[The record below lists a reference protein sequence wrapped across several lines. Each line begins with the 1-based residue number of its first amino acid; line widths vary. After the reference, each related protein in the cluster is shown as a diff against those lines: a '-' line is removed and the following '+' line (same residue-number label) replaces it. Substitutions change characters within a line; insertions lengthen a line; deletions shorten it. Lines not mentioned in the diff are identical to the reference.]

1 MSVDVK
7 VENFDVNGGLQ
18 ASVNIDGEIFTINI
32 DPDSIQKVLAE
43 NTVELTQANLEK
55 NSNNV
60 QSPSI
65 KSNYSNLSGTSVSSI
80 YQPFYKL
87 KKKQLTIDLT
97 SKISEDDFK
106 EKYPGI
112 EKNAA
117 PKSDLSVDKTGAA
130 GQGVVY
136 GYENAANNLINI
148 IEDDESLEFTPSS
161 SIKTTISDD
170 NKSSLQT
177 KQQINK
183 ANTDFD
189 KEFNI
194 YVNNA
199 SKEYLELSK
208 DNKIYIIEYFQEVY
222 KNLKEMNEK
231 VKNDNSPYALQFKE
245 NIRREIEYIRGELN
259 SLEFFD
265 TFNDTPGESNKSDD
279 SSIN

>member
-7 VENFDVNGGLQ
+7 VEKFDVNGGLQ

-43 NTVELTQANLEK
+43 NTVELTQANIEK
-55 NSNNV
+55 NSNSV

-65 KSNYSNLSGTSVSSI
+65 KSNYSDLSGTSVSSI
-80 YQPFYKL
+80 YQPIYKL
-87 KKKQLTIDLT
+87 KKNQLAIDLT
-97 SKISEDDFK
+97 SEISEDDFK

-136 GYENAANNLINI
+136 GYENAANN
-148 IEDDESLEFTPSS
+148 